1 MHATVL
7 RIFLLI
13 ATGITL
19 VCAQVCQTN
28 ADCQNGGI
36 CVTDPDGISVNRCDC
51 TSSYTGNACEIDCGV
66 LCYNDA
72 ECLVDIQEHVEMG
85 FGDSEFS
92 CKCKDGWQGFLCSI
106 RVETCPDG
114 LECLNGGDCIEI
126 DNGSYR
132 CDCPVG
138 YDGQNCT
145 ALIEETTNPPSIATS
160 NEDSTGCSVCGF
172 GLYVSK
178 PEAIF
183 AYPEQPEAPCG
194 MLQEAGLNGVIP
206 LNNCPFLPALIFDVC
221 GCAGMPE
228 PDTPVDLTKSPSPS
242 AVTGTISPAPWSPS
256 NNMRGTALPSN
267 ESTNLSSGA
276 VAGISVAVIL
286 ALVFLTLVIKSS
298 SRKSQKEDISHSNGV
313 VETDTE
319 QVTNTV
325 NDIS

>member
-1 MHATVL
+1 MQATVL

-36 CVTDPDGISVNRCDC
+36 CVTDPDGNSVNRCDC
-51 TSSYTGNACEIDCGV
+51 TSSYTGNVCEIDCGV

-126 DNGSYR
+126 GNGSYR

-160 NEDSTGCSVCGF
+160 SNEDSTGCSVCGF

-183 AYPEQPEAPCG
+183 AYPEQPEATCG

-206 LNNCPFLPALIFDVC
+206 LDKVRIEFPPGGRRVFREHAQSEARTGYELAILHTSEDDSHMRQQLWVSLALIR
-221 GCAGMPE
+221 GAG
-228 PDTPVDLTKSPSPS
+228 
-242 AVTGTISPAPWSPS
+242 
-256 NNMRGTALPSN
+256 
-267 ESTNLSSGA
+267 
-276 VAGISVAVIL
+276 
-286 ALVFLTLVIKSS
+286 
-298 SRKSQKEDISHSNGV
+298 H
-313 VETDTE
+313 
-319 QVTNTV
+319 
-325 NDIS
+325 